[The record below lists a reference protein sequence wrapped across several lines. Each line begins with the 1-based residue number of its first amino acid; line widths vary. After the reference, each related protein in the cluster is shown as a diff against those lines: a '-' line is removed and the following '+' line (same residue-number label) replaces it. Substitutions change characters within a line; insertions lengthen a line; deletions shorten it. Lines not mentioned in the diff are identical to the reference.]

1 MTNSITQLVRLVHI
15 QYVLAKHGLDG
26 IVLEL
31 QVLAPIRFLA
41 YLNPW
46 YWLRNRNIPRGERL
60 RLALI
65 ELGPIFVKFGQTLS
79 TRRDLLPEDIAD
91 ELALLQDQVPPFN
104 HAKAIVAK
112 AYQQP
117 LEVVFDYFDETA
129 LASASIA
136 QVHVARLHSG
146 EEVVVKVLRPGVEK
160 IIKRDISLLYRFARI
175 AERYSIM
182 ARHLHVIDLVAE
194 FENTTLTELDLTQEA
209 ANASALKRNFKDSP
223 LLHVPE
229 IYWSYVTPNAIVME
243 HIHGVPIGNVEEL
256 KTLGVDMKVLA
267 ERGVEIF
274 FTQVFRDCFFHADM
288 HPGNIFVDVRNRKQ
302 PVYMAVDFG
311 IMGALSPTDQ
321 HYLASNLLAFF
332 KRDYRKVA
340 ILHLESGWVPPETRV
355 EDFEAAVRGVC
366 EPIFERPLKDISF
379 GKLLLRLF
387 QVGRRFHMEIQ
398 PQLLLLQKTLF
409 HIEGLGRQLYPDLDL
424 WATAHPFLEKWMHQQ
439 VGVRATLRR
448 FKESIPI
455 WAKILPELPVT
466 LQQTLK
472 LIQDEKKNR
481 AQEEEGSALNSSRMN
496 FGRGVGFGLLIAGLM
511 GLALLKGVNVFNLEQ
526 VTLSMLGLAVVL
538 LVVGR

>member
-1 MTNSITQLVRLVHI
+1 MTNSITQFIRLIHI
-15 QYVLAKHGLDG
+15 QTVLAKHGLDE
-26 IVLEL
+26 IILEL
-31 QVLAPIRFLA
+31 QVLSPIRFLS

-46 YWLRNRNIPRGERL
+46 YWIRNRHIPRGERL

-91 ELALLQDQVPPFN
+91 QLALLQDQVPPFAN
-104 HAKAIVAK
+104 AKAVVAK
-112 AYQQP
+112 AYKQ
-117 LEVVFDYFDETA
+117 LVETIFAYFDERA

-136 QVHVARLHSG
+136 QVHAARLHSG

-160 IIKRDISLLYRFARI
+160 SIRRDIGLLYRVANI
-175 AERYSIM
+175 AERYSVV
-182 ARHLHVIDLVAE
+182 ARHLHMVDLVRE
-194 FENTTLTELDLTQEA
+194 FENTTLTELDLMQEA

-229 IYWSYVTPNAIVME
+229 IYWPYARTNVIVME
-243 HIHGVPIGNVEEL
+243 HIRGVPIGNVDEL
-256 KTLGVDMKVLA
+256 KALGVNMKVLA
-267 ERGVEIF
+267 ENGVEIF

-288 HPGNIFVDVRNRKQ
+288 HPGNIFVDVQNLQQ

-321 HYLASNLLAFF
+321 YYLASNMLAFF
-332 KRDYRKVA
+332 KRDYRQVA
-340 ILHLESGWVPPETRV
+340 LLHLESGWIPPETRV
-355 EDFEAAVRGVC
+355 EDFEGALRGVC

-424 WATAHPFLEKWMHQQ
+424 WVTARPFLEKWMHQQ

-448 FKESIPI
+448 FKETLPAWVKMI
-455 WAKILPELPVT
+455 PELPIS

-472 LIQDEKKNR
+472 LIQDEKRSREKEAEKPAPSNR
-481 AQEEEGSALNSSRMN
+481 
-496 FGRGVGFGLLIAGLM
+496 FGLGR
-511 GLALLKGVNVFNLEQ
+511 GLALGFLISGLVSLGLSKGIDVLTLEQ
-526 VTLSMLGLAVVL
+526 AAWAMLGIAVVFL
-538 LVVGR
+538 AASR

>member
-1 MTNSITQLVRLVHI
+1 MTNSMTQLIRLVHI

-31 QVLAPIRFLA
+31 PILAPMRFLA

-46 YWLRNRNIPRGERL
+46 YWIRNKNIPRGERL

-65 ELGPIFVKFGQTLS
+65 ELGPIFVKFGQMLS
-79 TRRDLLPEDIAD
+79 TRRDLLPEDMAD
-91 ELALLQDQVPPFN
+91 ELALLQDQVPPFAN
-104 HAKAIVAK
+104 AKAIVAK
-112 AYQQP
+112 AYKKP
-117 LEVVFDYFDETA
+117 IEAVFEYFDENA

-136 QVHVARLHSG
+136 QVHVARLHGG
-146 EEVVVKVLRPGVEK
+146 EEVVVKVLRPDVEK
-160 IIKRDISLLYRFARI
+160 TIKRDIGLLYRFAKI
-175 AERYSIM
+175 AERYSVM
-182 ARHLHVIDLVAE
+182 ARHLHMIDLVAE

-229 IYWSYVTPNAIVME
+229 IYWPYVTPSVIVME

-256 KTLGVDMKVLA
+256 KSLGVDMKVLA

-288 HPGNIFVDVRNRKQ
+288 HPGNIFVDVRNLKQ
-302 PVYMAVDFG
+302 PMYMAVDFG

-321 HYLASNLLAFF
+321 YYLASNMLAFF
-332 KRDYRKVA
+332 NRDYRKVA
-340 ILHLESGWVPPETRV
+340 LLHLESGWVPPETRV

-424 WATAHPFLEKWMHQQ
+424 WATAHPFLEKWMRRQ
-439 VGVRATLRR
+439 VGVKASLRR
-448 FKESIPI
+448 LKEALPI
-455 WAKILPELPVT
+455 WVKVLPELPVT

-472 LIQDEKKNR
+472 LIQDEKKNSIEK
-481 AQEEEGSALNSSRMN
+481 EEKVVARNPSSLR
-496 FGRGVGFGLLIAGLM
+496 RGLGVGLLIAGLISL
-511 GLALLKGVNVFNLEQ
+511 GLLKGVDLFTVEQ
-526 VTLSMLGLAVVL
+526 ATWGMLGLAAVL
-538 LVVGR
+538 LVTSW

>member
-1 MTNSITQLVRLVHI
+1 MNNSITQLIRFIHI
-15 QYVLAKHGLDG
+15 QYVLAKHGLDEF
-26 IVLEL
+26 VLDL
-31 QVLAPIRFLA
+31 QVLSSIRFLA

-46 YWLRNRNIPRGERL
+46 YWLRNRSIARGERL

-91 ELALLQDQVPPFN
+91 ELALLQDKVPPFA
-104 HAKAIVAK
+104 HAKSAVAK
-112 AYQQP
+112 AYKAP
-117 LEVVFDYFDETA
+117 FDTIFEFFNETA

-136 QVHVARLHSG
+136 QVHVARLCTG
-146 EEVVVKVLRPGVEK
+146 EDVIVKVLRPNVEK
-160 IIKRDISLLYRFARI
+160 IIKRDIGLLYRFAKI

-182 ARHLHVIDLVAE
+182 ARHLHVVDLVNE
-194 FENTTLTELDLTQEA
+194 FENTTLAELDLSMEA
-209 ANASALKRNFKDSP
+209 SNASALKRNFKGSP

-229 IYWSYVTPNAIVME
+229 IYWPYVTTNVIVME
-243 HIHGVPIGNVEEL
+243 HIHGVPIGNMDEL
-256 KTLGVDMKVLA
+256 RAQGVDMKVLA

-288 HPGNIFVDVRNRKQ
+288 HPGNIFVDVRHPKQ

-311 IMGALSPTDQ
+311 IMGALSSTDQ

-340 ILHLESGWVPPETRV
+340 LLHLESGWVPAETRV

-379 GKLLLRLF
+379 GQLLLRLF

-398 PQLLLLQKTLF
+398 PQLLLLEKTLF
-409 HIEGLGRQLYPDLDL
+409 HIEGLGRQLYPELDL
-424 WATAHPFLEKWMHQQ
+424 WATAYPFLEKWTRQQ
-439 VGVRATLRR
+439 VGVRANLRR
-448 FKESIPI
+448 LKETLPI
-455 WAKILPELPVT
+455 WGRILPELPSTV
-466 LQQTLK
+466 LQTLK
-472 LIQDEKKNR
+472 LIQDEKKANKENDEMVTR
-481 AQEEEGSALNSSRMN
+481 QKHLGLR
-496 FGRGVGFGLLIAGLM
+496 RGLGAGFLIAGCVGLGLLNGINLFDAKEAAWGM
-511 GLALLKGVNVFNLEQ
+511 IGLA
-526 VTLSMLGLAVVL
+526 AVL
-538 LVVGR
+538 LIIG

>member
-1 MTNSITQLVRLVHI
+1 MTNSITQLLRFVHI

-46 YWLRNRNIPRGERL
+46 YWIRNRNIPRGERL

-65 ELGPIFVKFGQTLS
+65 ELGPIFVKFGQMLS

-91 ELALLQDQVPPFN
+91 ELTLLQDQVPPFAN
-104 HAKAIVAK
+104 AKAVVAK
-112 AYQQP
+112 AYKKP
-117 LEVVFDYFDETA
+117 IEAVFEYFDENA

-160 IIKRDISLLYRFARI
+160 TIKRDIGLLYRFATI
-175 AERYSIM
+175 AERYSVM
-182 ARHLHVIDLVAE
+182 ARHLHMIDLVAE

-229 IYWSYVTPNAIVME
+229 IYWPYVTPSVIVME

-256 KTLGVDMKVLA
+256 KMLGVDMKVLA

-288 HPGNIFVDVRNRKQ
+288 HPGNIFVDVHNLKQ
-302 PVYMAVDFG
+302 PMYMAVDFG

-321 HYLASNLLAFF
+321 YYLASNMLAFF
-332 KRDYRKVA
+332 NRDYRKVA
-340 ILHLESGWVPPETRV
+340 LLHLESGWVPPETRV

-424 WATAHPFLEKWMHQQ
+424 WATAHPFLEKWMRRQ
-439 VGVRATLRR
+439 VGVKASLRR
-448 FKESIPI
+448 LKEALPI
-455 WAKILPELPVT
+455 WVKVLPELPIT

-472 LIQDEKKNR
+472 MIQDETKNNTEK
-481 AQEEEGSALNSSRMN
+481 EEKTLVTHSSSLR
-496 FGRGVGFGLLIAGLM
+496 RGLGIGLLIAGLISL
-511 GLALLKGVNVFNLEQ
+511 GLLKGIDLFTVEQ
-526 VTLSMLGLAVVL
+526 ATWGMLGLALVL
-538 LVVGR
+538 LVTSR

>member
-1 MTNSITQLVRLVHI
+1 MTNSITQLIRLVHI
-15 QYVLAKHGLDG
+15 QYVLAKHGLDE
-26 IVLEL
+26 IVLGL
-31 QVLAPIRFLA
+31 PVLSPIQFLA

-46 YWLRNRNIPRGERL
+46 YWIRNRNIPRGERL

-79 TRRDLLPEDIAD
+79 MRRDLLPEDIAD
-91 ELALLQDQVPPFN
+91 ELALLQDKVPPFAN
-104 HAKAIVAK
+104 AKDVVAK
-112 AYQQP
+112 AYKQP
-117 LEVVFDYFDETA
+117 LDAVFEYFDETA

-146 EEVVVKVLRPGVEK
+146 EDVVVKVLRPDVEK
-160 IIKRDISLLYRFARI
+160 IIKRDIGLLYRLANI
-175 AERYSIM
+175 AERYSVM
-182 ARHLHVIDLVAE
+182 AQHLHVVDLVGE
-194 FENTTLTELDLTQEA
+194 FENTTITELDLTQEA
-209 ANASALKRNFKDSP
+209 ANASALKRNFKGSP

-229 IYWSYVTPNAIVME
+229 IYWSYVTPSVIVME

-256 KTLGVDMKVLA
+256 RLLGVDMKVLA

-288 HPGNIFVDVRNRKQ
+288 HPGNIFVDVHNPKQ

-321 HYLASNLLAFF
+321 YYLATNMLAFF
-332 KRDYRKVA
+332 NRDYRQVA

-409 HIEGLGRQLYPDLDL
+409 HIEGLGRQLYPELDL
-424 WATAHPFLEKWMHQQ
+424 WTTAHPFLEKWMRKQ

-448 FKESIPI
+448 LKETIPL
-455 WAKILPELPVT
+455 WAKVLPELPAT

-472 LIQDEKKNR
+472 LIQDEQKHNQQR
-481 AQEEEGSALNSSRMN
+481 EEKSVEARSLGLR
-496 FGRGVGFGLLIAGLM
+496 RGLGFGFLIAGLVSL
-511 GLALLKGVNVFNLEQ
+511 GLLKGIDLFTVEQ
-526 VTLSMLGLAVVL
+526 AAWAMLGLAVVL
-538 LVVGR
+538 LVASR

>member
-1 MTNSITQLVRLVHI
+1 MNNSLTQLIRFIHI
-15 QYVLAKHGLDG
+15 QYVLAKYGLDE
-26 IVLEL
+26 IILDL
-31 QVLAPIRFLA
+31 QILSPLQFLA

-46 YWLRNRNIPRGERL
+46 YWLRNRHISRGERL

-91 ELALLQDQVPPFN
+91 ELALLQDKVPPFAN
-104 HAKAIVAK
+104 AKAAVAK
-112 AYQQP
+112 AYKEP
-117 LEVVFDYFDETA
+117 FETIFEFFDETA

-136 QVHVARLHSG
+136 QVHVARLRSG
-146 EEVVVKVLRPGVEK
+146 EEVIVKVLRPNVEK
-160 IIKRDISLLYRFARI
+160 TIKRDIGLLYRFARI
-175 AERYSIM
+175 AERYSVI
-182 ARHLHVIDLVAE
+182 AQHLHVIDLVKE
-194 FENTTLTELDLTQEA
+194 FENTTLTELDLSMEA
-209 ANASALKRNFKDSP
+209 ANASALKRNFDGSA

-229 IYWSYVTPNAIVME
+229 IYWPYVTTSVIVME
-243 HIHGVPIGNVEEL
+243 HIHGVPIGNIDEL
-256 KTLGVDMKVLA
+256 RALSVNMKVLA

-288 HPGNIFVDVRNRKQ
+288 HPGNIFVDVQNKEQ

-321 HYLASNLLAFF
+321 YYLATNLLAFF

-340 ILHLESGWVPPETRV
+340 LLHLESGWVPADTRI
-355 EDFEAAVRGVC
+355 EDFEAGVRGVC

-424 WATAHPFLEKWMHQQ
+424 WATAHPFLEKWMRKQ
-439 VGVRATLRR
+439 VGLRANLRR
-448 FKESIPI
+448 LKETLPL
-455 WAKILPELPVT
+455 WAQVLPELPGT

-472 LIQDEKKNR
+472 LIQDEKKESK
-481 AQEEEGSALNSSRMN
+481 EEKAADLVRQKKLGVRRGL
-496 FGRGVGFGLLIAGLM
+496 GVGFLIAGCVSLVLLNGVDLLNVNEAAWGM
-511 GLALLKGVNVFNLEQ
+511 IGLAFL
-526 VTLSMLGLAVVL
+526 L
-538 LVVGR
+538 LVI